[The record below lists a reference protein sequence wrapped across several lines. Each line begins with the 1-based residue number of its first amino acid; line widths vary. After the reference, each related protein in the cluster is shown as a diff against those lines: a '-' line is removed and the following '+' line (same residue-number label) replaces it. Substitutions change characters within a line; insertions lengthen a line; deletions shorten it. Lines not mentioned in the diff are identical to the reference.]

1 MSEENKTKTMQ
12 EKVCEQVEEKIEHI
26 MNQGIK
32 PENIDTL
39 YKLVDIH
46 KDLANE
52 KYWEVKKEDIN
63 MRYRNYSN
71 YSEDSMGNY
80 GRRMRDSR
88 GRFMEGSYGARGY
101 DRRYR
106 GEEVLGDMY
115 EGYQAYSESSEQ
127 FGRGNY
133 GAKQESM
140 ESLNT
145 MLESVVDFMAML
157 KKDANSQEELDL
169 IKRYSKTIS
178 DM

>member
-1 MSEENKTKTMQ
+1 MEKELKESLNKQLEEQ
-12 EKVCEQVEEKIEHI
+12 ISDIVQ
-26 MNQGIK
+26 QGIQT
-32 PENIDTL
+32 ENITML
-39 YKLVDIH
+39 GKLVDIH

-71 YSEDSMGNY
+71 YGEDSMGNY

-178 DM
+178 DL